1 MKTYSKE
8 EYKVRLKAKDY
19 YLISLKGKKD
29 VGLFKINKNQ
39 LNQQKEIKKT

>member
-19 YLISLKGKKD
+19 YLISLKGEPSKN
-29 VGLFKINKNQ
+29 VFKINKEQ
-39 LNQQKEIKKT
+39 LK